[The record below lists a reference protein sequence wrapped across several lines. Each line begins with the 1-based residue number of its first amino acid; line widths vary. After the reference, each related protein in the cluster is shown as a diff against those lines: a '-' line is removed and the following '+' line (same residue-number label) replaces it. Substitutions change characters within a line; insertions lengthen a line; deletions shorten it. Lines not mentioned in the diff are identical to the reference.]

1 MRHDTF
7 GRSLAVRA
15 GAAALCATLACAVA
29 AAPAAAQSP
38 PTMDSL
44 IESLRPEAGMTR
56 GIRLPAQ
63 PATPGAAVSPAPA
76 AASAPP
82 PGSLA
87 ATTAPPG
94 VAAVSLTVHFA
105 SGSAALTPEADRVLE
120 ALARALASPQLA
132 PFRFR
137 IEGHTDTVGSRE
149 LNQGLSERRAR
160 AVREALIAR
169 HGIAPARLEAIGL
182 GEQQLLVET
191 PDETAEPRNRRV
203 QILNLGG

>member
-1 MRHDTF
+1 MRPIALPRLTP
-7 GRSLAVRA
+7 RCVMLLAA
-15 GAAALCATLACAVA
+15 GLAFAW
-29 AAPAAAQSP
+29 PAGAQSP
-38 PTMDSL
+38 PTIESL
-44 IESLRPEAGMTR
+44 IESLRPEAGVTR

-63 PATPGAAVSPAPA
+63 PSQPATPAPA
-76 AASAPP
+76 PA

-105 SGSAALTPEADRVLE
+105 TGSATLTPEAE
-120 ALARALASPQLA
+120 AVVDALGRALGSAQLA

-160 AVREALIAR
+160 VVRDALIAR
-169 HGIAPARLEAIGL
+169 HAIAPGRLEALGL
-182 GEQQLLVET
+182 GEQQLLVPT
-191 PDETAEPRNRRV
+191 ADETAEPRNRRV
-203 QILNLGG
+203 QVLNLGG